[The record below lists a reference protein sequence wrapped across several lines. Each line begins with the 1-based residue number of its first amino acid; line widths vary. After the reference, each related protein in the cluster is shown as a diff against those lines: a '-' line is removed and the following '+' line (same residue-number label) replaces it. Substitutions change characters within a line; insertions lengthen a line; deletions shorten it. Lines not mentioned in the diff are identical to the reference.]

1 MFPQY
6 SVSEGI
12 LSQISVSGGF
22 MRAECY
28 YDDYD
33 KKENLHFDS
42 KVVHGALGCD
52 PMTGALSFPI
62 FQAATFKHRE
72 FDVSTGYLYSRLQN
86 PTRQE
91 LERTMAIL
99 EEGYEAFA
107 VSSGQAA
114 NMSVFGMLVDGD
126 HVILSDDLY
135 GGTYRIAEDIFRNL
149 GIDFEY
155 VDMSDMEN
163 LEAAWKPNTRMVF
176 LETPTNPMM
185 RVSDI
190 RKIAEFTHANNG
202 IFVVDNTFLTPYFQ
216 KPLTMGAD
224 IVVHSAT
231 KYISGHNDVI
241 AGIIVIKDDTF
252 SDHFHMQLK
261 SRGNGLAPMDSW
273 LLLRGLKTL
282 SLRMERHDANAKAV
296 AEWLRKHPKVTK
308 VYYAGFEDHKG
319 YAISKSQSTGFGGM
333 ISFELDS
340 HETLVNLM
348 NNVKMILFA
357 ESLGGTETLVTYP
370 LTQTHESIPADIREK
385 LGINDKF
392 VRISIGIEDV
402 RDIIADLEQALG

>member
-1 MFPQY
+1 
-6 SVSEGI
+6 
-12 LSQISVSGGF
+12 

-62 FQAATFKHRE
+62 FQSATFKHRE

-99 EEGYEAFA
+99 EEGFEAFA
-107 VSSGQAA
+107 FTSGQAA
-114 NMSVFGMLVDGD
+114 NMSVFGMLKNGD

-135 GGTYRIAEDIFRNL
+135 GGTYRIAEDIFRDL

-155 VDMSDMEN
+155 VDMSDIEN
-163 LEAAWKPNTRMVF
+163 LENAMRESTRMVF
-176 LETPTNPMM
+176 LESPTNPMM

-190 RKIAEFTHANNG
+190 RKVAEVTHKGGAV
-202 IFVVDNTFLTPYFQ
+202 FVVDNTFLTPYFQ
-216 KPLTMGAD
+216 RPIPLGAD
-224 IVVHSAT
+224 IVVHSGT
-231 KYISGHNDVI
+231 KYICGHNDVI
-241 AGIIVIKDDTF
+241 AGIVVIKDDTY

-261 SRGNGLAPMDSW
+261 SRGNGLGPMDSW
-273 LLLRGLKTL
+273 LLIRGLKTL
-282 SLRMERHDANAKAV
+282 SLRMEKHDANAKIV
-296 AEWLRKHPKVTK
+296 AEWLRNHPKVTK

-340 HETLVNLM
+340 LESAKKLLGG
-348 NNVKMILFA
+348 VKMILFA

-392 VRISIGIEDV
+392 IRISIGIEDP
-402 RDIIADLEQALG
+402 RDIIADLEQALA